1 MEMINPSDKIVD
13 LLLQSEK
20 VLLTTHIFPDGDALG
35 SQLGLGHALE
45 AMGKEVYLYCEEPA
59 SYLLDFLPGCDK
71 LIPFFPDDHDFDCAV
86 SLDCGDMRRLG
97 NQAYGLLE
105 QAPFIV
111 IDHHAGHQDFGDLR
125 WVDAKRSSTGEM
137 VYDLIR
143 LLGGRITKDCAYCL
157 YTAILTDTGS
167 FRYDS
172 TSPHTMRVAA
182 DLMEYGISVPEI
194 CAHIYDSYTKN
205 RLQLLQKVLST
216 LELYEDDKI
225 AVIRVTQELFEETET
240 TGADTELFINFPRS
254 LHSVKVAVFLKETAD
269 NLIGVS
275 MRAKGDVDVSRV
287 ARSLGGGGH
296 RNAAGFKLPD
306 VSLDDLQQR
315 LLAALTPL
323 V

>member
-1 MEMINPSDKIVD
+1 MTNPSDEIVD
-13 LLLQSEK
+13 LLLRAEK

-35 SQLGLGHALE
+35 SQLGFGHALT

-59 SYLLDFLPGCDK
+59 SYLLDFLPGCEK
-71 LIPFFPDDHDFDCAV
+71 LIPFFPDGHDFDCAV
-86 SLDCGDMRRLG
+86 SLDCGDIRRLG
-97 NQAYGLLE
+97 NQAYGLIE
-105 QAPFIV
+105 HSPFIV
-111 IDHHAGHQDFGDLR
+111 IDHHTGHQDFGDLR

-137 VYDLIR
+137 VYDLLR

-194 CAHIYDSYTKN
+194 CGHIYDNYTKN
-205 RLQLLQKVLST
+205 RLDLLQQVLAS
-216 LELYEDDKI
+216 LKFYEDDKI
-225 AVIRVTQELFEETET
+225 AVIQVTQQLFRATET
-240 TGADTELFINFPRS
+240 TGVDTELFINFPRS
-254 LHSVKVAVFLKETAD
+254 LHTVKVAVFLKETSD
-269 NLIGVS
+269 NLVGVS
-275 MRAKGDVDVSRV
+275 MRSKGEVDVAKV
-287 ARSLGGGGH
+287 AQSLGGGGH

-306 VSLDDLQQR
+306 VSLDDVQKR
-315 LLAALTPL
+315 LLAILTPL